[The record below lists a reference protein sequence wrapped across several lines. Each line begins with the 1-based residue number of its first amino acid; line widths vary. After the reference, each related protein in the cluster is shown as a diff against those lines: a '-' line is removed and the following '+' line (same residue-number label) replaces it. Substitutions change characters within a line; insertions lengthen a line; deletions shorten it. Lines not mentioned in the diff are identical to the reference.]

1 MIPTKYFITRGA
13 GQSDYTHHAGSY
25 HMALHKAGIS
35 QCNIM
40 TYSSILSPQ
49 AVEVP
54 YQVLPVGTELK
65 CIMSVCN
72 GIRGQKLS
80 AGIAYA
86 DLTYPNG
93 ERWGGLV
100 VEREGNFDIDDLKE
114 ALSDSWWEL
123 YNECFTHLQAGELK
137 YITQTFTPDKTYGC
151 ALVAMCFVKFV

>member
-1 MIPTKYFITRGA
+1 MTPTSYFIVQGA

-49 AVEVP
+49 TKEVP
-54 YQVLPVGTELK
+54 YQVLPVGQELK
-65 CIMSVCN
+65 CIMSVCY
-72 GIRGQKLS
+72 GIRGTKLA

-86 DLTYPNG
+86 DLIHQDG
-93 ERWGGLV
+93 SRWGGLV
-100 VEREGNFDIDDLKE
+100 VEREGHFDEDDLLD

-123 YNECFTHLQAGELK
+123 YNECFNHLKATELK
-137 YITQTFTPDKTYGC
+137 YITQTFVPDKTYGC
-151 ALVAMCFVKFV
+151 ALVAMCFVDFI